1 MNRKWTISEIEYLE
15 NEWGSQSVPA
25 IAKALD
31 RTEIAITNKA
41 WKLGLGRF
49 TMSGDYITLYELF
62 EALGYKAYT
71 GTFKYFTNNG
81 LPYRVQKVHNSKRV
95 RVINI
100 NSFWKWAEE
109 NKEIIDFSNTKEN
122 FLGKEP
128 KWVAEKRKLDFI
140 NPNKKSIRKWTKED
154 DERLIFMC
162 NSGKYSCHE
171 IAETLNR
178 SRQAISSRASKL
190 NVCIKKTKSCK
201 RISKETKEE
210 IERLI
215 KQGADTVTI
224 SKMLNVSQKT
234 ISRQKKKMYNISQS
248 VNNRNINI

>member
-1 MNRKWTISEIEYLE
+1 MQNL
-15 NEWGSQSVPA
+15 
-25 IAKALD
+25 
-31 RTEIAITNKA
+31 
-41 WKLGLGRF
+41 
-49 TMSGDYITLYELF
+49 MS
-62 EALGYKAYT
+62 
-71 GTFKYFTNNG
+71 N
-81 LPYRVQKVHNSKRV
+81 
-95 RVINI
+95 
-100 NSFWKWAEE
+100 
-109 NKEIIDFSNTKEN
+109 KEN

-154 DERLIFMC
+154 DEKLIFMC

-234 ISRQKKKMYNISQS
+234 ILRQKKKMYNISQS